1 MPPETLTEP
10 ENKIICMCNLAR
22 PKTKMIQMGVQ
33 VFLGD
38 LYYTI
43 IHYSCVAD
51 NVAISVLHRAANMV
65 MVGRFSLLVTV

>member
-1 MPPETLTEP
+1 M
-10 ENKIICMCNLAR
+10 R
-22 PKTKMIQMGVQ
+22 VQ

-51 NVAISVLHRAANMV
+51 NVAVSVLHRTANMV

>member
-1 MPPETLTEP
+1 
-10 ENKIICMCNLAR
+10 MCNLAR
-22 PKTKMIQMGVQ
+22 LKTKMIQMRVQ

-43 IHYSCVAD
+43 IHYCVAD
-51 NVAISVLHRAANMV
+51 NVAVSVLHRAANMV

>member
-1 MPPETLTEP
+1 M
-10 ENKIICMCNLAR
+10 R
-22 PKTKMIQMGVQ
+22 VQ

-43 IHYSCVAD
+43 IHYSCVA
-51 NVAISVLHRAANMV
+51 VSVLHRAAN